1 MVLKELEKVYDTSL
15 WDVWEPAAGMGHISN
30 TLKSENVNVVKE
42 SDLVD
47 RGIGAN
53 IQNFLDTN
61 SMENANVIFTNPP
74 YKIAEDFLIHQ
85 LYYPYRTWREKIT
98 KPIKTIFFVYS
109 NGIYRL
115 YEYEFE
121 NPQNYNSLK
130 LVKQKNYSVEDTTIN
145 LE

>member
-1 MVLKELEKVYDTSL
+1 MAKSSGIFNFNITDVKINLPYNVQVQNSQIEIDVAYEGVKYLSL
-15 WDVWEPAAGMGHISN
+15 FKAKCE
-30 TLKSENVNVVKE
+30 
-42 SDLVD
+42 
-47 RGIGAN
+47 
-53 IQNFLDTN
+53 
-61 SMENANVIFTNPP
+61 
-74 YKIAEDFLIHQ
+74 IAEDFLIHQ